1 MNPAEIELAV
11 ALGADVEG
19 ADGGFTAL
27 ATADQLP
34 VIREALGLKE
44 TDASGLKLDSWESAK
59 KTGLFVSSGVKK
71 GENLFPRLDLEES
84 LEVLEKI
91 APGKKEDE
99 TEPEEEVPIV
109 EFDDFLKL
117 RLQIGTVINAESIP
131 KAKKLL
137 KLEVDFGKEQR
148 QIVSG
153 IAKQYQPDE
162 LVGKQ
167 FVFVTNLKPPT

>member
-1 MNPAEIELAV
+1 MYKR
-11 ALGADVEG
+11 
-19 ADGGFTAL
+19 
-27 ATADQLP
+27 Q
-34 VIREALGLKE
+34 
-44 TDASGLKLDSWESAK
+44 
-59 KTGLFVSSGVKK
+59 
-71 GENLFPRLDLEES
+71 
-84 LEVLEKI
+84 VLEKI

-167 FVFVTNLKPPT
+167 FVFVTNLKPRKVFGFESQGMILTAQKGEDGLTLLSILDEVEPGAAIS